1 MKARCL
7 LVLLLIAICV
17 PAALGAS
24 SLTVPQRD
32 AVLLEAHDAYAL
44 GLQLRSSDVGAAK
57 QSFLRAVDRF
67 RVLEDDGVIN
77 GALLYNLG
85 NAQVQAGRIGAGIAT
100 YLRAEPFMGAD
111 ARLTENLA
119 YARSLVRTQV
129 RADGGDAML
138 DRLLFWHTAWSPR
151 TRLVLFALTWCVL
164 WGVLSVRCWRPVPG
178 LRTTNALAGVLAVA
192 LGVSLL
198 WPKVIGESPRGVL
211 VQDDVIVRKG
221 DDKAFAPR
229 FEEPIHQGVEFRVLE
244 TRPQWLH
251 IELPD
256 GQDGWVPRDA
266 VQVVGTAIGSHR
278 PRSTASA

>member
-1 MKARCL
+1 VKARCV
-7 LVLLLIAICV
+7 LVLLLFATCA
-17 PAALGAS
+17 PAAFGDA
-24 SLTVPQRD
+24 LTAPQRD
-32 AVLLEAHDAYAL
+32 AVLIEAHDAYAL
-44 GLQLRSSDVGAAK
+44 GLQLRSADAGAAK
-57 QSFLRAVDRF
+57 QAFLRAVDRF

-77 GALLYNLG
+77 GPLLYDLG

-100 YLRAEPFMGAD
+100 YLRAEPFMGSD

-129 RADGGDAML
+129 RADGSDAVL

-151 TRLVLFALTWCVL
+151 TRLVLFALAWCAL
-164 WGVLSVRCWRPVPG
+164 WGVLAVRCWRPVPG
-178 LRTTNALAGVLAVA
+178 LRTTTSLACILAVA

-198 WPKVIGESPRGVL
+198 WPVVIGESARGVL
-211 VQDDVIVRKG
+211 VLDDVIVRKG
-221 DDKAFAPR
+221 DDEAFAPR

-251 IELPD
+251 IEFPD

-266 VQVVGTAIGSHR
+266 AQVVGTTIGSSR
-278 PRSTASA
+278 ASNSASA